1 MNAEGRKSGF
11 FYGWVVVFACFLATL
26 TLGETFWCF
35 NVFFRPLEEEF
46 GWSRAVTGSAYTC
59 FLVGHAI
66 SLVIGGRL
74 GDRFSPRPI
83 LLATAV
89 ISGSAIA
96 LASRTENINH
106 LRLFLFTAG
115 LGAGPMWSVS
125 TSTIVRWF
133 SGHPRADIA
142 LALTTTGVGAG
153 AIMFAPMINYFI
165 DTYGW
170 RDAFLYVG
178 IIMGVIV
185 LASAILVRRAPQPAG
200 GSGAPRGP
208 GAAGSAPARRGL
220 PARTIIAPFVTV
232 TAIITVAIF
241 SFQAVNSHLAIR
253 ATDAGISDATAAL
266 AVGLMGGFS
275 IPGRLLSGFVSR
287 IAGWR
292 RTLAVAVLGMA
303 LSVPWLLFLNGAWML
318 YAFVLCYG
326 VCHGLRVPAQI
337 GTLAQSF
344 GLASLGQ
351 LVGISTAIGQLVGAT
366 APSVMGFIFDR
377 TDSYD
382 AGFYILMAILAVTGT
397 VAFFTRVPARA
408 ATDRPSPGVI

>member
-1 MNAEGRKSGF
+1 MNTEQGRPGF
-11 FYGWVVVFACFLATL
+11 FYGWVVVLACFLATL

-35 NVFFRPLEEEF
+35 NVFFRPLEAEF

-66 SLVIGGRL
+66 SLIIGGRL

-83 LLATAV
+83 LLGTAIV
-89 ISGSAIA
+89 SGSAIA
-96 LASRTENINH
+96 LASRTESVND
-106 LRLFLFTAG
+106 LRLFLFIAG

-133 SGHPRADIA
+133 AGHRHAGLA
-142 LALTTTGVGAG
+142 LAVTTTGVGAG
-153 AIMFAPMINYFI
+153 AIIFAPMINHFI
-165 DTYGW
+165 DAYGW

-185 LASAILVRRAPQPAG
+185 LTAAILVRRAPAGAG
-200 GSGAPRGP
+200 GPGP
-208 GAAGSAPARRGL
+208 TAAGRWL
-220 PARTIIAPFVTV
+220 PERAVIAPFVTV

-253 ATDAGISDATAAL
+253 ATDTGISDATAAF

-275 IPGRLLSGFVSR
+275 IPGRLLSGLVSS

-292 RTLAVAVLGMA
+292 RTLALAVLGMA
-303 LSVPWLLFLNGAWML
+303 LSIPWLLYLNGAWML
-318 YAFVLCYG
+318 YAFVFCYG

-351 LVGISTAIGQLVGAT
+351 MVGMSTAIGQVVGAT
-366 APSVMGFIFDR
+366 APSVMGFVFDR
-377 TDSYD
+377 THSYT
-382 AGFYILMAILAVTGT
+382 AGFYILIAVLLATGAA
-397 VAFFTRVPARA
+397 AFFVKGPRAEAPAG
-408 ATDRPSPGVI
+408 DRPSQGVL

>member
-1 MNAEGRKSGF
+1 MNAEEKKTGF

-35 NVFFRPLEEEF
+35 NVFFRPLEDEF

-59 FLVGHAI
+59 FLIGHAI
-66 SLVIGGRL
+66 SLIIGGRL

-83 LLATAV
+83 LLGTAV
-89 ISGSAIA
+89 ISGTAIA
-96 LASRTENINH
+96 LASLTDNVNE
-106 LRLFLFTAG
+106 LRLFLFIAG
-115 LGAGPMWSVS
+115 LGAGPMWSVA

-133 SGHPRADIA
+133 SGHPRADFA
-142 LALTTTGVGAG
+142 LAVTTTGVGAG
-153 AIMFAPMINYFI
+153 AIIFAPMINYFI
-165 DTYGW
+165 DHYGW

-178 IIMGVIV
+178 IIMGIIV
-185 LASAILVRRAPQPAG
+185 LASAILVRRPPGVGAPAG
-200 GSGAPRGP
+200 SPPDALAAP
-208 GAAGSAPARRGL
+208 SAPARRWL
-220 PARTIIAPFVTV
+220 PERAVIGPFVTV
-232 TAIITVAIF
+232 TIIITVAIF

-253 ATDAGISDATAAL
+253 ATDAGISDATAAF

-275 IPGRLLSGFVSR
+275 IPGRLISGFVSR
-287 IAGWR
+287 VVGWR
-292 RTLAVAVLGMA
+292 RTLALAVLGMA

-318 YAFVLCYG
+318 YAFVFCYG
-326 VCHGLRVPAQI
+326 LCHGLRVPAQI

-377 TDSYD
+377 TDSYN
-382 AGFYILMAILAVTGT
+382 AGFYILMAILAVTGLT
-397 VAFFTRVPARA
+397 AFFTRASPRPAVQPA
-408 ATDRPSPGVI
+408 AD